1 MRVTLIGG
9 RLAQAGTGPA
19 TTIAATISILFRFT
33 SGAGRARKAPRVR
46 GISTLAPD
54 GISTKKD
61 TQPFYCVSLSFSSQI
76 FPNARV
82 PLWPPKPSVLDK
94 A

>member
-1 MRVTLIGG
+1 MRVTLFGG

-19 TTIAATISILFRFT
+19 TTIAATVSILFRFT
-33 SGAGRARKAPRVR
+33 SGAGQARKAPRVR

-54 GISTKKD
+54 GISTKRH
-61 TQPFYCVSLSFSSQI
+61 TAFLLCVFVFSSQI